1 VHSAHERPQ
10 FFWRSHSRCVLLN
23 QVIEPSRSVFRNF
36 NVCPHCEWNGEEALL
51 FRLSEGIPMISR
63 SDGRNFHLL
72 LADRPLPYPA
82 ESGGE
87 PTPTVSVCF
96 WYQYGAERDATKST
110 VVLFEGVTSPKGILF
125 RQIEFIAD
133 VLADEL
139 LRRQNLAVFYNMK
152 GNAILESAY

>member
-1 VHSAHERPQ
+1 LTLLLEV
-10 FFWRSHSRCVLLN
+10 CVVN
-23 QVIEPSRSVFRNF
+23 QVVEPTQGAFRNF

-63 SDGRNFHLL
+63 SDGRSFHLL

-82 ESGGE
+82 ERGE
-87 PTPTVSVCF
+87 GPTLTVSVCF
-96 WYQYGAERDATKST
+96 WYQYGADRNATKST
-110 VVLFEGVTSPKGILF
+110 VVLLEGVLSLKAILF

-139 LRRQNLAVFYNMK
+139 LRRQDLAVFYNMK
-152 GNAILESAY
+152 GNAILELAY